1 MSRFTSSCPFC
12 QSELELDS
20 NWLGMEVE
28 CPECKKSFKVT
39 APDKNIPKIQSV
51 PFLEKSNTL
60 PPPPL
65 PPGNSQFAPPPA
77 MPSGNSQFAPS
88 PLMPMDNT
96 AAAEYLFL
104 RRKKNINIIAVV
116 LVILSII
123 CAAVSVVTYFTD
135 IDGVGDGE
143 CYGVGLPKS
152 QASSRDYYSR
162 EVTVG
167 SSSYQTAVN
176 TYYMANGLERGIDRY
191 GEAGA
196 AMRMFGNCSVI
207 FMLLAI
213 FLKLHLIFM
222 ALARKL

>member
-60 PPPPL
+60 PPPPK
-65 PPGNSQFAPPPA
+65 PPWNSQFAPPPA

-135 IDGVGDGE
+135 IDGE
-143 CYGVGLPKS
+143 FYGVGLPKS
-152 QASSRDYYSR
+152 QASSLYYSG

-176 TYYMANGLERGIDRY
+176 TYYMANGLASDL
-191 GEAGA
+191 EAGA
-196 AMRMFGNCSVI
+196 SMRMFGNCSVI

-222 ALARKL
+222 ALSRKL